1 MRVGVWNRSLRVSF
15 REFRVTKLPSRG
27 SWFNWDAFGLGGGI
41 SSSYLAWIT
50 GCEVLFSGSMRCT
63 GWSNKV
69 DDGFLHPT
77 NANYSSSDNCVEEWR
92 TRGSAS
98 LTQRCVK
105 NCCSLFGRPLG
116 GVNYLRNE
124 CEGWLIVLNCEGAV
138 ATPKNI
144 LWAHGPLTLVLI

>member
-1 MRVGVWNRSLRVSF
+1 MGLYKRGKRARTTMRGGVWNRSLRVSF

-116 GVNYLRNE
+116 GVNYCSKFSKSVSLHR
-124 CEGWLIVLNCEGAV
+124 
-138 ATPKNI
+138 PKP
-144 LWAHGPLTLVLI
+144 AD